1 MKEVKNN
8 ESDMESALKEI
19 ELLEQK
25 KEFSCGWNHCHADN
39 NGGEG
44 GFCSEV
50 SCTMDFD

>member
-25 KEFSCGWNHCHADN
+25 KEFSCVVNVCKIN
-39 NGGEG
+39 
-44 GFCSEV
+44 F
-50 SCTMDFD
+50 FDCAFNW